1 MIKLL
6 KSIKDL
12 FMLVLFLIKSL
23 PMMILRM
30 LQGEQV
36 ELRLMKIPDDVLI
49 NEDGTRNEDAIAQ
62 FIQDNFDEK

>member
-1 MIKLL
+1 
-6 KSIKDL
+6 
-12 FMLVLFLIKSL
+12 MLVLFLIKSL